1 MRACIPKPEPKA
13 LLFFFFSGTCSLTQ
27 HQQAHSHV
35 GTPVLA
41 VDAVCR
47 IQWFSINRSLID
59 ESRSTMIE
67 TQIAMSKM
75 TMVMVVVVG
84 GGGGLQV
91 GCRLVHLC
99 LAARS
104 SEEGISS

>member
-1 MRACIPKPEPKA
+1 
-13 LLFFFFSGTCSLTQ
+13 
-27 HQQAHSHV
+27 V

-84 GGGGLQV
+84 GGGG
-91 GCRLVHLC
+91 
-99 LAARS
+99 
-104 SEEGISS
+104 